1 MVDHAHIPGVHDV
14 GALLVFVDVK
24 VLPGPLLL
32 HQGELIAAGLGAGTP
47 VGIPAGHVVGQ
58 QAPAGVGHAHGAVG
72 EGLDLQA
79 LGGLGPDLGDLPQ
92 VQFPGQDDP
101 VSTQLVPGGGRL
113 VVDNAGL
120 GGDVDLH
127 VGGVLL
133 GQTQHT
139 HIRQD
144 DGGDPRLLQQ
154 LQPLRQTGHLIVAG
168 HGVAGHVGIH
178 SVGLAEG
185 NGLFH
190 LLGGKIPGEGAHTEG
205 GTRQV
210 DGVSPVGHCHLQA
223 FPVPGRGQ

>member
-1 MVDHAHIPGVHDV
+1 M
-14 GALLVFVDVK
+14 
-24 VLPGPLLL
+24 
-32 HQGELIAAGLGAGTP
+32 
-47 VGIPAGHVVGQ
+47 
-58 QAPAGVGHAHGAVG
+58 G

-92 VQFPGQDDP
+92 VQLPGQDDP
-101 VSTQLVPGGGRL
+101 VGAQLVPGGGRL
-113 VVDNAGL
+113 VVDDAGL

-133 GQTQHT
+133 GQTQNA

-154 LQPLRQTGHLIVAG
+154 LQPLGQTGHLIVAG

-178 SVGLAEG
+178 PVGPAEG

-190 LLGGKIPGEGAHTEG
+190 LLRGEVPGEGAHAEG
-205 GTRQV
+205 GARQV
-210 DGVSPVGHCHLQA
+210 DGIGTIGHSHLQP